1 MCGYFTS
8 KGERPWRPIS
18 EDWLEYVE
26 EDPESGAMS
35 WDIEAT
41 ELRRCFGRRL
51 QRAVREANSAR
62 FEFGETPGRRP
73 TSASPTASSSSTKA
87 AFGNKEAAPL

>member
-1 MCGYFTS
+1 MTRGSRPYNLFLPDQRADDWTCGYFTS

-18 EDWLEYVE
+18 GDWLEYVE

-41 ELRRCFGRRL
+41 DLRRRFGRRL

-62 FEFGETPGRRP
+62 FEYGETPGR
-73 TSASPTASSSSTKA
+73 
-87 AFGNKEAAPL
+87 